1 MDNSASN
8 EKKLL
13 SLLSEGNEAA
23 FEELYH
29 RYSLRLLGF
38 LFKIVKSEINA
49 GEIVQETFIKVWNN
63 REKIDPDKAFQAY
76 LFQIAKNNLYDFF
89 RKVSRD
95 KKLEAA
101 IIKTFADHYYHV
113 EESLSN
119 KEDVELLQRVMDIL
133 PPKRREVFKLVKIE
147 ERSYVEVS
155 QILHVSVSTVNDHI
169 VKATKFIK
177 DNLTSFPLR
186 IIFIS
191 ILFSYL

>member
-13 SLLSEGNEAA
+13 RLLSEGNEAA